1 MIDVTSEEPLP
12 AASPLWSVPNLWI
25 TPHMSGASVE
35 SRARSLDL
43 LVENLRRYLSGGPVD
58 LVNPVDVAREL
69 R

>member
-1 MIDVTSEEPLP
+1 
-12 AASPLWSVPNLWI
+12 
-25 TPHMSGASVE
+25 MSGASVE

-58 LVNPVDVAREL
+58 LVNRVDIARDL